1 MGGVQKISHDQG
13 AVIQVRR
20 VFPVSQDDEYCR
32 CSVERIGIH
41 SHDCRVQSGQAV
53 PHGLVCHR
61 HYDRRLVPF
70 SGRGIGAGFDDL
82 FEEFFQTGF
91 VTSIQNTISAE
102 GTVNIQATI
111 EKYAGFLPES
121 IKESLT
127 ASAAGLLGSGA
138 PDLAAKLVDEVIA
151 PLLTPIIAIVLFFV
165 AFALCRLLVSL
176 LVAVLTNVNRIP
188 LMGSVNRFFGFLMGL
203 LAGVVDLYLVLCAV
217 WAVIVITGGSIEF
230 LNDQALAGSIAY
242 SAFGRFNPFY

>member
-1 MGGVQKISHDQG
+1 MNAAIVFDLVML
-13 AVIQVRR
+13 ALLLVVAFAYARR
-20 VFPVSQDDEYCR
+20 GF
-32 CSVERIGIH
+32 
-41 SHDCRVQSGQAV
+41 AA
-53 PHGLVCHR
+53 GLVQFVGN
-61 HYDRRLVPF
+61 LA
-70 SGRGIGAGFDDL
+70 SLIGALVLSHQASPLL
-82 FEEFFQTGF
+82 FEKFFQNGF
-91 VTSIQNTISAE
+91 VTSIQNTLTAE
-102 GTVNIQATI
+102 GTVNIQSTI

-127 ASAAGLLGSGA
+127 ASASGLLDSGA
-138 PDLAAKLVDEVIA
+138 PDLAVKLVDEVIA

-165 AFALCRLLVSL
+165 AFALCRLLVGL

-188 LMGSVNRFFGFLMGL
+188 VMGSVNRFFGFLMGL

-242 SAFGRFNPFY
+242 SLFGRFNPFY

>member
-1 MGGVQKISHDQG
+1 MNAAIVFDLIMLVLLVTV
-13 AVIQVRR
+13 ALVYARR
-20 VFPVSQDDEYCR
+20 GF
-32 CSVERIGIH
+32 
-41 SHDCRVQSGQAV
+41 AA
-53 PHGLVCHR
+53 GLVQFIGN
-61 HYDRRLVPF
+61 LA
-70 SGRGIGAGFDDL
+70 SLIGALVLSHEASPVL
-82 FEEFFQTGF
+82 FEKFFQNGF

-102 GTVNIQATI
+102 GTVNIQTTI
-111 EKYAGFLPES
+111 EKYAGFLPAS

-127 ASAAGLLGSGA
+127 ASAAGLLDSGA
-138 PDLAAKLVDEVIA
+138 PDLAVKLVDEVIA

-165 AFALCRLLVSL
+165 AFALCRLLVGL

-188 LMGSVNRFFGFLMGL
+188 VMGSVNRFFGFLMGL

-242 SAFGRFNPFY
+242 SLFGRFNPFY

>member
-1 MGGVQKISHDQG
+1 MNAAIVFDLIMLVLLVTV
-13 AVIQVRR
+13 ALVYARR
-20 VFPVSQDDEYCR
+20 GF
-32 CSVERIGIH
+32 
-41 SHDCRVQSGQAV
+41 AA
-53 PHGLVCHR
+53 GLVQFIGN
-61 HYDRRLVPF
+61 LA
-70 SGRGIGAGFDDL
+70 SLIGALVLSHEASPVL
-82 FEEFFQTGF
+82 FEKFFQNGF

-102 GTVNIQATI
+102 GTVNIQTTI
-111 EKYAGFLPES
+111 EKYAGFLPAS

-127 ASAAGLLGSGA
+127 ASAAGLLDSGA
-138 PDLAAKLVDEVIA
+138 PDLAVKLVDEVIA

-165 AFALCRLLVSL
+165 AFALCKLLVSL

-203 LAGVVDLYLVLCAV
+203 LAGTVDLYLVLCAV

-242 SAFGRFNPFY
+242 SAFGKFNPFY

>member
-1 MGGVQKISHDQG
+1 MNAAIVFDLVML
-13 AVIQVRR
+13 ALLLVVAFAYARR
-20 VFPVSQDDEYCR
+20 GF
-32 CSVERIGIH
+32 
-41 SHDCRVQSGQAV
+41 AA
-53 PHGLVCHR
+53 GLVQFVGN
-61 HYDRRLVPF
+61 LA
-70 SGRGIGAGFDDL
+70 SLIGALVLSHQASPLL
-82 FEEFFQTGF
+82 FERFFQNGF
-91 VTSIQNTISAE
+91 VTSIQNTLTAE
-102 GTVNIQATI
+102 GTVNIQSTI

-127 ASAAGLLGSGA
+127 ASAAGLLDSGA
-138 PDLAAKLVDEVIA
+138 PDLAVKLVDEVIA

-165 AFALCRLLVSL
+165 AFALCRLLVGL

-188 LMGSVNRFFGFLMGL
+188 VMGSVNRFFGFLMGL

-242 SAFGRFNPFY
+242 SLFGRFNPFY

>member
-1 MGGVQKISHDQG
+1 MNAAIVFDLVML
-13 AVIQVRR
+13 ALLLVVAFAYARR
-20 VFPVSQDDEYCR
+20 GF
-32 CSVERIGIH
+32 
-41 SHDCRVQSGQAV
+41 AA
-53 PHGLVCHR
+53 GLVQFVGN
-61 HYDRRLVPF
+61 LA
-70 SGRGIGAGFDDL
+70 SLIGALVLSQRASPVL

-127 ASAAGLLGSGA
+127 ASAAGLLGSSA

>member
-1 MGGVQKISHDQG
+1 MNAAIVFDLVML
-13 AVIQVRR
+13 ALLLVVAFAYARR
-20 VFPVSQDDEYCR
+20 GF
-32 CSVERIGIH
+32 
-41 SHDCRVQSGQAV
+41 AA
-53 PHGLVCHR
+53 GLVQFVGN
-61 HYDRRLVPF
+61 LA
-70 SGRGIGAGFDDL
+70 SLIGALVLSHQASPLL
-82 FEEFFQTGF
+82 FEKFFQNGF
-91 VTSIQNTISAE
+91 VTSIQNTLTAE
-102 GTVNIQATI
+102 GTVNIQSTI

-127 ASAAGLLGSGA
+127 ASAAGLLDSGA
-138 PDLAAKLVDEVIA
+138 PDLAVKLVDEVIA

-165 AFALCRLLVSL
+165 AFALCRLLVGL

-188 LMGSVNRFFGFLMGL
+188 VMGSVNRFFGFLMGL

-242 SAFGRFNPFY
+242 SLFGRFNPFY